1 MGVFEPCLL
10 AAVCVALRLWLVHSQ
25 PVRIDMHC
33 ALASLARR
41 SATIQ
46 VGDLLDW
53 LHHPR
58 FAQVRDA
65 VLAAFRRKEYH
76 FRKVGTVVFLCG
88 SQDSSPRNHLSQYL
102 ARHRRECLVFYAER
116 AWEIIAL
123 HDTSANALAVE
134 EKMAQLADIVI
145 VIVESPGTFAELGAF
160 SISPPL
166 RRKLLPILDLNH
178 RDGGSFVE
186 TGPVCWTDRD
196 STFGPS
202 IWGNQAR
209 ILEVVGDVE
218 ERLDRIPVARSRRV
232 PDLIASPKHLLF
244 FVCDLVSVFGPCP
257 RHHIELFVETLLGQP
272 GADVTLMLGLGR
284 ALDLLSSLSVDDQ
297 ELFYRPL
304 QEGQLRSFQYTG
316 KYVDMA
322 SLRAR
327 VVGVMQACPPC
338 IPALKALADAA

>member
-1 MGVFEPCLL
+1 M
-10 AAVCVALRLWLVHSQ
+10 
-25 PVRIDMHC
+25 
-33 ALASLARR
+33 
-41 SATIQ
+41 
-46 VGDLLDW
+46 DW

-65 VLAAFRRKEYH
+65 VLADFRRKEYH

-88 SQDSSPRNHLSQYL
+88 GLGSSLRDDLSQYL

-116 AWEIIAL
+116 AWEVIAL

-134 EKMAQLADIVI
+134 AQMAQFADIVI

-160 SISPPL
+160 SISRPL
-166 RRKLLPILDLNH
+166 RQKLLPILNLNH
-178 RDGGSFVE
+178 RDGGSFIE
-186 TGPVCWTDRD
+186 TGPVRWTDRD
-196 STFGPS
+196 SKFGPS
-202 IWGNQAR
+202 IWGNHTR

-232 PDLIASPKHLLF
+232 PNLITSPKHLLF

-257 RHHIELFVETLLGQP
+257 HHHVEFFVEQLLGRP
-272 GADVTLMLGLGR
+272 GVDVTLMLGLGR
-284 ALDLLSSLSVDDQ
+284 ALDLLSSLSVGDQ

-304 QEGQLRSFQYTG
+304 QEGRLRSFQYTG
-316 KYVDMA
+316 KYIDMA

-327 VVGVMQACPPC
+327 IVGVMQACPPC
-338 IPALKALADAA
+338 IPALKALADTA